1 MGYRSDVRICLKK
14 EDYNE
19 LRAKAQEKGMTENNY
34 LLDESAFDIHKEN
47 EDIVAFGWNDI
58 KWYSG
63 YSDIDFIV
71 DFFEELR
78 TNGHPY
84 SFVRIGEGREDIE
97 VENYYGEDDD
107 EDYSCDVFSI
117 VTEID
122 MNM

>member
-63 YSDIDFIV
+63 YSDVDFII

-78 TNGHPY
+78 TNCHPY
-84 SFVRIGEGREDIE
+84 SIVRIREGREDIE

-107 EDYSCDVFSI
+107 KDYSCDIFSI